1 MAESIKP
8 IGEDFYSSMEDL
20 ADFAGE
26 VALDVYQKALD
37 DGFSPTEA
45 VSDAIEAAT
54 NVMLDSGCP
63 KELCDALSR
72 AAINGFSKFMD
83 TNPNCD
89 PMEAFNVAGE
99 CINEFLES

>member
-37 DGFSPTEA
+37 DGFSPT
-45 VSDAIEAAT
+45 
-54 NVMLDSGCP
+54 
-63 KELCDALSR
+63 
-72 AAINGFSKFMD
+72 
-83 TNPNCD
+83 
-89 PMEAFNVAGE
+89 
-99 CINEFLES
+99 